1 MKEGGDIGA
10 VRMILAKA
18 RSKLK
23 TAQIDFDNARYDD
36 SVSRSYYAVYHAI
49 SAVLLSKGL
58 HFSSHGQTIGAF
70 SREFVKTK
78 TFPAAFT
85 KMIEKL
91 YNERQ
96 TGDYDFESHI
106 DEDVAEGDLN
116 YAKDILKTCEEYL
129 AKAYRVTIDYWEK
142 EV

>member
-106 DEDVAEGDLN
+106 DEDVAE
-116 YAKDILKTCEEYL
+116 
-129 AKAYRVTIDYWEK
+129 
-142 EV
+142 

>member
-1 MKEGGDIGA
+1 MKSGDID
-10 VRMILAKA
+10 VIKMMLMKA
-18 RSKLK
+18 RKKVATAK
-23 TAQIDFDNARYDD
+23 TNLDNDQYDD
-36 SVSRSYYAVYHAI
+36 AVSRSYYAVYHAI

>member
-106 DEDVAEGDLN
+106 DEQVANLLLQLLLI
-116 YAKDILKTCEEYL
+116 KCKKLIISCWI
-129 AKAYRVTIDYWEK
+129 V
-142 EV
+142 